1 MMIPSNPGLDED
13 HQSISNFP
21 ASFRS
26 AGPVPTTGV
35 SSSTSF
41 PPQMDP
47 SSWWDSYGNPMMVDL
62 LVNESRLDNV
72 RLPVD
77 IVDQHNNN
85 NTGYCNYDDDNH
97 YNNLGRGDEEQ
108 DYEPQVPDWTKDSDG
123 CHDNDDLYNHV
134 SHDEDDME
142 QLPPRFKVVRKVI
155 LKLSETI
162 NHPATIQGQL
172 PPNDVMPNSHK
183 QVKEVDDNANGMDN
197 EEAAPPAVK
206 AKRTATPEKHKSTRS
221 QKQVDGI

>member
-21 ASFRS
+21 AFFRS

-41 PPQMDP
+41 PPQMDL

-77 IVDQHNNN
+77 I
-85 NTGYCNYDDDNH
+85 G
-97 YNNLGRGDEEQ
+97 L
-108 DYEPQVPDWTKDSDG
+108 
-123 CHDNDDLYNHV
+123 
-134 SHDEDDME
+134 
-142 QLPPRFKVVRKVI
+142 
-155 LKLSETI
+155 
-162 NHPATIQGQL
+162 
-172 PPNDVMPNSHK
+172 
-183 QVKEVDDNANGMDN
+183 
-197 EEAAPPAVK
+197 
-206 AKRTATPEKHKSTRS
+206 
-221 QKQVDGI
+221 